1 MDRWKTRT
9 LLDNV
14 DLLYLPLHI
23 PGMRHWVLVVVNLK
37 SRDIK
42 TYDSLGTVNPK
53 QVEPIVTWLS
63 GMKRFKDVVFGTPV
77 PVRCPRQT
85 GDNDC
90 GVHVIATVKDLLRGM
105 PLKFTSLDMLILRRR
120 IKANLLGLMK
130 LNERDAVSAS
140 EKPHA

>member
-1 MDRWKTRT
+1 M
-9 LLDNV
+9 
-14 DLLYLPLHI
+14 
-23 PGMRHWVLVVVNLK
+23 K

-42 TYDSLGTVNPK
+42 TYDSLDIMNPTR
-53 QVEPIVTWLS
+53 VEPIVTWLS

-85 GDNDC
+85 GENDC
-90 GVHVIATVKDLLRGM
+90 GTHVIATVKALLRGTS
-105 PLKFTSLDMLILRRR
+105 LTFTSMDMLILRRR